1 MRPAITIVLILAGCG
16 SLGFEAEIKDKE
28 PFPPPDV
35 FAIWWRATEA
45 CSGQTSSLNAI
56 TWYLAS
62 GISGDGAVARG
73 RWSAPHE
80 IVIVKGYEADPKTVR
95 HEMLH
100 DLLGG
105 DRSHSAAAWVE
116 CSLLFG

>member
-1 MRPAITIVLILAGCG
+1 VICLASVATGCG
-16 SLGFEAEIKDKE
+16 SSGFEAKITNKE
-28 PFPPPDV
+28 PFTPPAV
-35 FAIWWRATEA
+35 YASWWTATES
-45 CSGQTSSLNAI
+45 CSDRTGRLNAI
-56 TWYLAS
+56 TWYLAG

-73 RWSAPHE
+73 RWSEPHE

-105 DRSHSAAAWVE
+105 DRSHSAAAWAE
-116 CSLLFG
+116 CNLLFG